1 MASVSGSNSSY
12 SSLSSQIRGYGG
24 LASGLDRDTLIEQ
37 MTSGTRAK
45 IAKQGQQKTK
55 LEWQFCQHS
64 LCNGDNIS
72 LGVCR
77 NGGCIGF
84 AVLYRA

>member
-55 LEWQFCQHS
+55 LEWQMEAMRDITS
-64 LCNGDNIS
+64 KIY
-72 LGVCR
+72 
-77 NGGCIGF
+77 GF
-84 AVLYRA
+84 TSNYTSYAAPALQS